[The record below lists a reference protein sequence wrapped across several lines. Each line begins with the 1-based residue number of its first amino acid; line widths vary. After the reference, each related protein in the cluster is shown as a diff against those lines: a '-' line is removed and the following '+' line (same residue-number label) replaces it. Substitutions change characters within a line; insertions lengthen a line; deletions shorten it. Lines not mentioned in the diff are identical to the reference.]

1 MQNSSFALEYL
12 LLEVR
17 EHFFGLFYLV
27 CPPDHG
33 EGSSFKL
40 GGFDAVIIPPSPPP
54 EIFRKEGTR
63 IALTDSKMTFSC
75 D

>member
-40 GGFDAVIIPPSPPP
+40 GGFDAVIISNPLKFSGK
-54 EIFRKEGTR
+54 KER
-63 IALTDSKMTFSC
+63 E
-75 D
+75 